1 MTDQVAVSL
10 GMAVAVRN
18 SLRLDPASTRQFV
31 GLALV
36 SIYSIYY
43 SIFIYIVYYSI
54 LLFIYYI
61 VYLCFKVVLVFFVL
75 SCEYMHVLYWYT
87 GLYLVLLLQIA

>member
-1 MTDQVAVSL
+1 VTDQVAVSL

-54 LLFIYYI
+54 LLFIYLLYSI
-61 VYLCFKVVLVFFVL
+61 FVFQSSTRIFRII
-75 SCEYMHVLYWYT
+75 M
-87 GLYLVLLLQIA
+87 